1 MEPEICVS
9 RLVERLGH
17 IVSQADHQKI
27 WRPVSSYLK
36 TYKKETTKMDE
47 TLILQ
52 KLEEL
57 TKEVRTLQTEVQEV
71 KQQVAPG
78 TPPSSLFEEC
88 LAKAD
93 DGHTREDISS
103 LVTNLLTNVEMLHS
117 LLATVKGGMELKDE
131 IEPIAKLAYPM
142 AVETAAEVAEGLDTE
157 QIKPLIRNVLSNL
170 ENFNTALNMLKAGME
185 LKDDVEP
192 LAKLVY
198 PMALE
203 TVTEVSE
210 NLDMEQVKP
219 LIRNTLSNLE
229 NFNTALN
236 MLKAGM
242 ELKDDVEPLAKLSL
256 PMFIEFFTQI
266 SGLMKVSGTALDS
279 LKSMELNDE
288 QAEAMSEV
296 IRGINL
302 SQANKVTMFGMVK
315 KLNDPKIQQAL
326 GALFAFLE
334 SFGSLLEA
342 HSSNSKK

>member
-1 MEPEICVS
+1 
-9 RLVERLGH
+9 
-17 IVSQADHQKI
+17 
-27 WRPVSSYLK
+27 
-36 TYKKETTKMDE
+36 MDE

-57 TKEVRTLQTEVQEV
+57 TKEVRSLQSEVQEV

-78 TPPSSLFEEC
+78 APSSSLFEEC

-103 LVTNLLTNVEMLHS
+103 LVTNLLANVEMLHS

-131 IEPIAKLAYPM
+131 IEPMAKLAYPM
-142 AVETAAEVAEGLDTE
+142 ALETASEVTEGLDTE

-170 ENFNTALNMLKAGME
+170 ENFNSALNMLKAGME
-185 LKDDVEP
+185 LKDDLEP
-192 LAKLVY
+192 LAKLIY

-203 TVTEVSE
+203 TVSEVGE
-210 NLDMEQVKP
+210 NLDMDQVKP

-229 NFNTALN
+229 HFNTALN

-242 ELKDDVEPLAKLSL
+242 ELKDDVEPLAKLSF

-279 LKSMELNDE
+279 LKNMELNDE

-302 SQANKVTMFGMVK
+302 SKANKVTLFGMVK
-315 KLNDPKIQQAL
+315 KLNDPKIQHAL

-342 HSSNSKK
+342 HSSNSKNRE